1 MVEPDEI
8 RDIIEA
14 CKVCRLGFCEEGE
27 VYIVPVNFGYDMKG
41 KELTLYIHCAGEG
54 RKIDLI
60 RKNAKVGIE
69 MDCHHELAEGDLA
82 CQYSYYYASLIGNGH
97 AKIVEET
104 YKKKEALG
112 KIMEH
117 QTGKIFDESEM
128 NPKLVESVT
137 VLKIDLNTYTCKRHS
152 KISGRHRTR
161 LLHKMPLGNTA
172 QRLCDRCVREDT
184 KQALKGNLQ
193 ADGVQSR
200 QTLFVRDCHYFCFL
214 FQGVITVKIPP
225 RILSMRIPI
234 SPMRIMHTITT
245 SDCIRLLALLM
256 R

>member
-1 MVEPDEI
+1 MRRREREVVEPDEI

-97 AKIVEET
+97 AKIVE
-104 YKKKEALG
+104 
-112 KIMEH
+112 
-117 QTGKIFDESEM
+117 
-128 NPKLVESVT
+128 
-137 VLKIDLNTYTCKRHS
+137 
-152 KISGRHRTR
+152 
-161 LLHKMPLGNTA
+161 
-172 QRLCDRCVREDT
+172 
-184 KQALKGNLQ
+184 
-193 ADGVQSR
+193 
-200 QTLFVRDCHYFCFL
+200 
-214 FQGVITVKIPP
+214 
-225 RILSMRIPI
+225 
-234 SPMRIMHTITT
+234 
-245 SDCIRLLALLM
+245 
-256 R
+256 

>member
-1 MVEPDEI
+1 MRRREREVVEPDEI

-54 RKIDLI
+54 RKID
-60 RKNAKVGIE
+60 RSGKNAKVGIE

-97 AKIVEET
+97 AKNCGRNVQ
-104 YKKKEALG
+104 KKKEALG

-128 NPKLVESVT
+128 NRSLWS
-137 VLKIDLNTYTCKRHS
+137 L
-152 KISGRHRTR
+152 
-161 LLHKMPLGNTA
+161 
-172 QRLCDRCVREDT
+172 
-184 KQALKGNLQ
+184 
-193 ADGVQSR
+193 
-200 QTLFVRDCHYFCFL
+200 
-214 FQGVITVKIPP
+214 
-225 RILSMRIPI
+225 
-234 SPMRIMHTITT
+234 
-245 SDCIRLLALLM
+245 
-256 R
+256 